1 MPPAATPS
9 PPDGE
14 PGGLESNAAP
24 IPNPRLEELEES
36 RQLEQRQQEPD
47 SGRHG
52 IDRSR
57 PGTFVRKSR

>member
-1 MPPAATPS
+1 MPHVAKPS

-14 PGGLESNAAP
+14 PGGLESDAAP
-24 IPNPRLEELEES
+24 IPNPRLEEQEEG
-36 RQLEQRQQEPD
+36 RQLKQRHEEPD